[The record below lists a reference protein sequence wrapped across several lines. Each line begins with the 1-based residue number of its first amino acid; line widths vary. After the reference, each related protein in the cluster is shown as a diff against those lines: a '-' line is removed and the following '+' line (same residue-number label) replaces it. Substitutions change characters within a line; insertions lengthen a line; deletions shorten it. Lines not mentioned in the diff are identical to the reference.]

1 MLDKS
6 LLGIMKSHVN
16 GGQLRFRRKLQ
27 AMINQEH
34 EVDKQMAEQF
44 DLIVLQEI
52 EANDRSALTN
62 RFYQRPWA
70 YFQHVTLKVTSNAD
84 LGLAME
90 LHQ

>member
-34 EVDKQMAEQF
+34 EVDKQMAE
-44 DLIVLQEI
+44 
-52 EANDRSALTN
+52 
-62 RFYQRPWA
+62 
-70 YFQHVTLKVTSNAD
+70 
-84 LGLAME
+84 
-90 LHQ
+90 